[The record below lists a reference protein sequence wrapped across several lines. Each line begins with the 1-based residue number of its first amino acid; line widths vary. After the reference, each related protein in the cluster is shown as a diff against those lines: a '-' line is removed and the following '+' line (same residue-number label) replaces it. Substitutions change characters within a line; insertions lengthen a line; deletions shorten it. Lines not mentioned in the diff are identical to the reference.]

1 VQPFKGKKLLGAI
14 YGQQCI
20 SNTTN
25 RVAMEKFCKQQ
36 RLLNGDAEFIGVGD
50 SCTNSPSFKP
60 CRPQAMLQ
68 CKPSLTGGSLTFMHA
83 ISPVG
88 GLRATAYLEA
98 YLVPSDLLQPRL
110 LAMSFLF
117 RHQWSLFGND
127 AYILGSSCEESVPL
141 HVTCY
146 VYQNLHFHLPC
157 GQSESAY
164 KPLYRLQE
172 SKSHTSSPIR
182 NR

>member
-1 VQPFKGKKLLGAI
+1 VVLLCRELIDEGVQAVQPFKGKKLLGAI

-36 RLLNGDAEFIGVGD
+36 SIATWLLNGDAEFIGVGD
-50 SCTNSPSFKP
+50 SCTNSPSFKT

-88 GLRATAYLEA
+88 
-98 YLVPSDLLQPRL
+98 
-110 LAMSFLF
+110 
-117 RHQWSLFGND
+117 SLG
-127 AYILGSSCEESVPL
+127 AL
-141 HVTCY
+141 HT
-146 VYQNLHFHLPC
+146 
-157 GQSESAY
+157 
-164 KPLYRLQE
+164 
-172 SKSHTSSPIR
+172 
-182 NR
+182 